1 MELSYREWKIVE
13 PLIPLP
19 KTRRDG
25 RGRPWQPARL
35 VLDAIVWI
43 LRTGAPWRYL
53 PSRYPSYQTCHRRF
67 QHWVK
72 DGTLRAVLE
81 CLADELGIGF
91 SEEAFIDGTYAAAK
105 KGALASVDVARDP
118 RRRLWR

>member
-1 MELSYREWKIVE
+1 MELSFDQWKIVE
-13 PLIPLP
+13 PLIPKP
-19 KTRRDG
+19 KTRKDG
-25 RGRPWQPARL
+25 RGRPWKPARL

-67 QHWVK
+67 QQWVE

-81 CLADELGIGF
+81 CLAAELRVGWCD
-91 SEEAFIDGTYAAAK
+91 EAFIDGTYAAEK
-105 KGALASVDVARDP
+105 KGVLVLADVARGARP
-118 RRRLWR
+118 R